1 MEYGSVFSLY
11 SKERA
16 AADVKNIGSQISS
29 KQQEVQKIK
38 SKAVARKC
46 KGKARAKQQRAA

>member
-16 AADVKNIGSQISS
+16 AADAKNRKLD